1 MNGAQGLSVLAADVA
16 FYGGGGLVIAMLG
29 SQPGA
34 RAARLPVLA
43 LLLGNWASE
52 HWLLNTFQRLAALLL
67 NDRGLTNAS
76 LIHRQREIAS
86 CYHSAQ
92 LSCSALLQ
100 QLLLTGLSN
109 LQAPG
114 DG

>member
-1 MNGAQGLSVLAADVA
+1 M
-16 FYGGGGLVIAMLG
+16 IAMLG